1 MVQQT
6 ATNFISLSIWPII
19 AQNPR
24 NWYYRAMVINI
35 SKQALQRMPYY
46 LQHLKEM
53 RDNGKVE
60 VSAPYLA
67 QQFGMTEI
75 QVRKDL
81 AAVSSVQ
88 GKPKVGFKISPLI
101 VDIENLLGY
110 KHTNKAILIG
120 AGSLGH
126 ALMGYKGFDE
136 FGIDII
142 AAFDA
147 NEDKVGEEI
156 NGKTVYSMKDLER
169 FCNENPVQIG
179 IMTVPAIAAQRVCDQ
194 LVSVGIKAIWN
205 FAQLHLIVPSGI
217 LVQNENMAASLA
229 MLFNHL
235 NGV

>member
-1 MVQQT
+1 MVT
-6 ATNFISLSIWPII
+6 
-19 AQNPR
+19 
-24 NWYYRAMVINI
+24 NI

-46 LQHLKEM
+46 LQYLKEM
-53 RDNGKVE
+53 RDDGRVE

-67 QQFGMTEI
+67 QRFGMTEI

-88 GKPKVGFKISPLI
+88 GKPKIGFKISPLI

-110 KHTNKAILIG
+110 KHTNKAILVG

-126 ALMGYKGFDE
+126 ALMGYKGFEE
-136 FGIDII
+136 FGIEIV

-147 NEDKVGEEI
+147 NEDKVGEEFA
-156 NGKTVYSMKDLER
+156 GKTIFSMNDLEK
-169 FCNENPVQIG
+169 FCIENPIQIG
-179 IMTVPAIAAQRVCDQ
+179 IITVPKIAAQRVCDT

-205 FAQLHLIVPSGI
+205 FAQLHLIVPKGI

-229 MLFNHL
+229 LLFKHL
-235 NGV
+235 NDIENGPAED